1 MSKIIVL
8 ANCGNGYCGCD
19 SEEVFIY
26 EAEVSQKDIN
36 EDVYDWACEN
46 AESFAHVH
54 FGWDGEY
61 SDEEY
66 EEYIENH
73 DIRAQINKLKKM
85 NVYFP
90 CEDELRKLASV
101 INSWEVDTRYNDN
114 FVALLEDINEVR
126 EISDKLISYCDSL
139 VSYEDI

>member
-26 EAEVSQKDIN
+26 EAGVSEKEIS
-36 EDVYDWACEN
+36 EDVNDWAVEN

-54 FGWDGEY
+54 FGWGEEY

-73 DIRAQINKLKKM
+73 VDMDWYIADYEEY
-85 NVYFP
+85 VEW
-90 CEDELRKLASV
+90 CESWGYEPKSREELGM
-101 INSWEVDTRYNDN
+101 
-114 FVALLEDINEVR
+114 
-126 EISDKLISYCDSL
+126 
-139 VSYEDI
+139 

>member
-1 MSKIIVL
+1 MSKVIVL

-26 EAEVSQKDIN
+26 EAGVSEKDIN
-36 EDVYDWACEN
+36 EDVHDWAVEN
-46 AESFAHVH
+46 AESYAHVH

-73 DIRAQINKLKKM
+73 VDMDWHIADYEEY
-85 NVYFP
+85 VEW
-90 CEDELRKLASV
+90 CENWGYEPKSREELGM
-101 INSWEVDTRYNDN
+101 
-114 FVALLEDINEVR
+114 
-126 EISDKLISYCDSL
+126 
-139 VSYEDI
+139 